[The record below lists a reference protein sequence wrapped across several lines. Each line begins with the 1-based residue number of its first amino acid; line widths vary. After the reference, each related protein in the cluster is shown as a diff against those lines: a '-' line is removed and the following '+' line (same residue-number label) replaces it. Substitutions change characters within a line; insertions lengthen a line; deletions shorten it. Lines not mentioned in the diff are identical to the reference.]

1 MVYEVQPTKEVVISK
16 LQAVLKSEIS
26 REEFH
31 LWSYKWVENFD
42 RRSHLSQEEEKLYS
56 YFIYL
61 LAIDLEIEEGNYFH
75 GDEEISEWIEK
86 IEAGIVL

>member
-1 MVYEVQPTKEVVISK
+1 VKPFISG
-16 LQAVLKSEIS
+16 
-26 REEFH
+26 RG
-31 LWSYKWVENFD
+31 
-42 RRSHLSQEEEKLYS
+42 KLYS

-61 LAIDLEIEEGNYFH
+61 LAIDLEVEEGNYFH